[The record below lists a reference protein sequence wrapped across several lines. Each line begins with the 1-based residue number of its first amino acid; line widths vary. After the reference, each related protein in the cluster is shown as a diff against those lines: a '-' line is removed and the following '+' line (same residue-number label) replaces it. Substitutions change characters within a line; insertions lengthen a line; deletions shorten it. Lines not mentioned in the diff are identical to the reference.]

1 MKLWSGA
8 KKLIRLQVI
17 SNLVSVCHFPKL
29 QVSCSPGGRGGG
41 VLPEKLGGSVR
52 QAS

>member
-8 KKLIRLQVI
+8 KKLIRPRVI

-29 QVSCSPGGRGGG
+29 QVSCSPGGGGG